1 MKNDK
6 ANSNHEAQQLQGTR
20 DIQTTDSF
28 GAPVTLRPGVGLY
41 EVRDFM
47 GQTLPGLAVQLDLV
61 GDDGELEPYA
71 TLTTSFGEFISI
83 KNAAYIDINNCPFAE
98 SLLSQGI
105 ADPTGLYKTSGFC
118 QYPLWVFREDF
129 LREVGGE
136 HYRIYSEA
144 HDRYMRQMKAML
156 SMPEEEP
163 IQEQS
168 DTEGQYEWGAE
179 DVRRAFAEKLDHV
192 LPQHDV
198 STTTAWIKFA
208 EEMASASETTFET
221 EAESLLKAFQE
232 ISAQY
237 SPKAVAEVYATIH
250 AQGNALLASEIP
262 AAAER
267 AEQGMTSE
275 QLSDLA
281 ARGVFHAGPTMNM
294 GGPR

>member
-1 MKNDK
+1 MKTNK
-6 ANSNHEAQQLQGTR
+6 PESSQQPQEAR
-20 DIQTTDSF
+20 DIQTTDTF
-28 GAPVTLRPGVGLY
+28 GTPITLRPEVGLY
-41 EVRDFM
+41 EARDFT

-83 KNAAYIDINNCPFAE
+83 KNAAYIDTNNCPFAE

-136 HYRIYSEA
+136 HYQKYSEA

-156 SMPEEEP
+156 GMTEEEP
-163 IQEQS
+163 IQEQG

-208 EEMASASETTFET
+208 EEMASTSETTFEA

-262 AAAER
+262 AAAEC
-267 AEQGMTSE
+267 AEQGMTSD
-275 QLSDLA
+275 QLSELA
-281 ARGVFHAGPTMNM
+281 ARGDFHAGPTLRM
-294 GGPR
+294 

>member
-1 MKNDK
+1 MKTDNPESSK
-6 ANSNHEAQQLQGTR
+6 QPQEAR
-20 DIQTTDSF
+20 DIQTTDPF
-28 GAPVTLRPGVGLY
+28 GAPITLRPGVGLY

-83 KNAAYIDINNCPFAE
+83 KNAAYIDTNNCPFAE

-129 LREVGGE
+129 LLEVGGE
-136 HYRIYSEA
+136 HYQKYSDA
-144 HDRYMRQMKAML
+144 HDQYMRQMRAML
-156 SMPEEEP
+156 GMAEEESS
-163 IQEQS
+163 QEHT

-179 DVRRAFAEKLDHV
+179 DTRTAFAEKLDHV

-208 EEMASASETTFET
+208 EELSSASETTFEA

-262 AAAER
+262 AAAKR
-267 AEQGMTSE
+267 AEQGMTSDR
-275 QLSDLA
+275 LSDLA
-281 ARGVFHAGPTMNM
+281 ARGDFQAGPTLRM
-294 GGPR
+294 